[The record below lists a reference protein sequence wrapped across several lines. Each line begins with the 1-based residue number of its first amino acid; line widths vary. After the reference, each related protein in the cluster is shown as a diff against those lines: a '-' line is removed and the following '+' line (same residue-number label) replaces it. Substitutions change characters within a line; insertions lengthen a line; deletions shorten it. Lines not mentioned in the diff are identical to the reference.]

1 MRITSDTQLA
11 ALLAPLGESRVGAD
25 VEESADYLWLDEE
38 MMKVGSLQHGEVD
51 WEGAE
56 TRAVRLL
63 GQAGKDLRV
72 LGHLLHCLQRDG
84 DAVRFALSLRLLA
97 GCLEQWWDAAYPY
110 AGPRGAKRR
119 PRLFAQFAQRAVKLA
134 AALDFGSAEDEY
146 QACQQALEA
155 LREAAT
161 ARQLPD
167 DALAELAR
175 QLHALR
181 PSREAP
187 PPAAASNAAS
197 AANTPGASTP
207 PANSA
212 TKLPELRLEACN
224 ERANRQVLL
233 KLADFLNEQSPGEA
247 LGYRLRR
254 HAIWSA
260 IQALPASREGGRTEL
275 APVSADRIADYR
287 EALAKGGDLALWRRI
302 ENSLAVSP
310 YWLEG
315 HRLSA
320 QLAERLGHAR
330 CAAAIRD
337 EAARFLERLPG
348 IEALSFNDASPFV
361 DDETL
366 RWLHSAPGA
375 AGEARGGG
383 DAEPWQVALDAAR
396 ECLDSE
402 GLAPALGM
410 LDQGL
415 AAARS
420 PRDSAYWRLASADLM
435 AAAGLESL
443 AQQHYQALHDAV
455 AGLELEQWEP
465 ALVARLRASLK
476 G

>member
-11 ALLAPLGESRVGAD
+11 ALLAPLGESRIGAE

-56 TRAVRLL
+56 TRGVRLL
-63 GQAGKDLRV
+63 SQAGKDLRV

-97 GCLEQWWDAAYPY
+97 GSLEQWWEEAYPY

-119 PRLFAQFAQRAVKLA
+119 PRLFQQFVQRAVKLA
-134 AALDFGSAEDEY
+134 AALDFGSAEDEH
-146 QACQQALEA
+146 QACQQALEG
-155 LREAAT
+155 LREAAN
-161 ARQLPD
+161 AHQLPD

-175 QLHALR
+175 QLHDLR
-181 PSREAP
+181 PTREAP
-187 PPAAASNAAS
+187 PPAAANKGSESSAQGAS
-197 AANTPGASTP
+197 ASSAS
-207 PANSA
+207 SA
-212 TKLPELRLEACN
+212 TKLPELRLEAGN

-254 HAIWSA
+254 HAIWSS

-287 EALAKGGDLALWRRI
+287 EALARGGDGELWRRI

-320 QLAERLGHAR
+320 QLAERLGHTR

-396 ECLDSE
+396 EMLDSD

-420 PRDSAYWRLASADLM
+420 PRDSAYWRLASADLL

-455 AGLELEQWEP
+455 AELELEQWEP